1 MFRIVFL
8 ISALILAYQLN
19 AATWHIT
26 YPRAEFE
33 GDKRSEY
40 PTNLLDLALSKT
52 NVRYKIKPS
61 EDYLRQN
68 KAIRMLKENIE
79 INVVWSMTDK
89 QREEEMTPIRIPIA
103 KGLIGWRMLVAKKE
117 HAFYRQ
123 KIESF
128 SDLLEYIPVQ
138 GIDWPDTKI
147 LQASGF
153 NVATSRDM
161 LEGYD
166 LLKRNEVD
174 FFPRSVIEILQEVD
188 IDSVGAGFT
197 VKPKTVIR
205 YPSAMYFFVNKRNK
219 TLAKLIE
226 TGLNRA
232 IDDGSFDQLFLQYH
246 GDMIDTFDLENA
258 RVFQI
263 ENPLLPYQTPIFDG
277 RLWYDPVS
285 QALEA
290 LQ

>member
-1 MFRIVFL
+1 MLKYVLLVSIAVFCFQPL
-8 ISALILAYQLN
+8 

-26 YPRAEFE
+26 FPKAEFE
-33 GDKRSEY
+33 GDKRAEY
-40 PTNLLDLALSKT
+40 PRDLLDLALSKT
-52 NVRYKIKPS
+52 NVRYTINPS

-68 KAIRMLKENIE
+68 KAIRKLKENIE

-103 KGLIGWRMLVAKKE
+103 KGLIGWRMLVSHKNT
-117 HAFYRQ
+117 AFYRQ
-123 KIESF
+123 EISNF
-128 SDLLEYIPVQ
+128 IDLLAYTPVQ

-153 NVATSRDM
+153 NVATSQDM
-161 LEGYD
+161 LEGYE
-166 LLKRNEVD
+166 LLQRKEVD
-174 FFPRSVIEILQEVD
+174 FFPRSVIEVLQELS
-188 IDSVGAGFT
+188 IEQKNTGLAF
-197 VKPKTVIR
+197 KPKLAIR

-232 IDDGSFDQLFLQYH
+232 IDDGSFDKLFLAYH
-246 GDMIDTFDLENA
+246 GEMIDKFDLEHA

-263 ENPLLPYQTPIFDG
+263 ENPLLPYQTPIFDE

-285 QALEA
+285 QVLDS
-290 LQ
+290 LK

>member
-1 MFRIVFL
+1 MLRYVLLLSTAAFCFQPL
-8 ISALILAYQLN
+8 

-26 YPRAEFE
+26 FPKAEFE
-33 GDKRSEY
+33 GDKRAEY
-40 PTNLLDLALSKT
+40 PRDLLDLALSKT
-52 NVRYKIKPS
+52 NVRYTINPS

-68 KAIRMLKENIE
+68 KAIRKLKENIE

-103 KGLIGWRMLVAKKE
+103 KGLIGWRMLVSHKNTP
-117 HAFYRQ
+117 FYRQ
-123 KIESF
+123 EVSNF
-128 SDLLEYIPVQ
+128 VDLLAFTPVQ

-153 NVATSRDM
+153 NVVTSQDM
-161 LEGYD
+161 LEGYE
-166 LLKRNEVD
+166 LLQRKEVD
-174 FFPRSVIEILQEVD
+174 FFPRSVIEVLQELN
-188 IDSVGAGFT
+188 IEQKNTSLAF
-197 VKPKTVIR
+197 KPKLAIR

-226 TGLNRA
+226 TGLYRA
-232 IDDGSFDQLFLQYH
+232 IDDGSFDKLFLEYH
-246 GDMIDTFDLENA
+246 GEMLEKFDLERA

-263 ENPLLPYQTPIFDG
+263 ENPLLPYLTPIFDE

-285 QALEA
+285 QVLDT
-290 LQ
+290 LK